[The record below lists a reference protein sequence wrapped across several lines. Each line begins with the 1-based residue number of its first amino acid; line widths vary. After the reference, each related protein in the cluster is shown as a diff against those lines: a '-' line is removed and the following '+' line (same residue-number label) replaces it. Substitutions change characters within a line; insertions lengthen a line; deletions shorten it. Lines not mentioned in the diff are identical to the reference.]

1 MVEEERRKER
11 DEGLQRETLNKL
23 REGLLR
29 EFAMLKC
36 TRDHIMQQFRP
47 EIKVPAEVA
56 RKQFER
62 YGHEFGRAEELY
74 QRYMHDEVV
83 RGERDA
89 MANSFSGEKV
99 MFLQTETRCNLP
111 DVDLVSHAKS
121 AISKQINCPTL
132 NRRSLKSYRISYV
145 TIPRRENGLL
155 HIHGRK
161 ILWYWAI
168 ILNS

>member
-1 MVEEERRKER
+1 MKDCKER
-11 DEGLQRETLNKL
+11 HQIS
-23 REGLLR
+23 EGLLR
-29 EFAMLKC
+29 EFATLKC

-83 RGERDA
+83 RGERDD

-99 MFLQTETRCNLP
+99 MFLQTETSTLTYRKFREEELQETLP
-111 DVDLVSHAKS
+111 SRML
-121 AISKQINCPTL
+121 
-132 NRRSLKSYRISYV
+132 
-145 TIPRRENGLL
+145 
-155 HIHGRK
+155 
-161 ILWYWAI
+161 
-168 ILNS
+168 